1 MSTTTHS
8 SRMKANFSEN
18 CHSKQVADRS
28 IGDYQNYFIEGIMTI
43 MKIDMKYY
51 TAASILEPKYRLI
64 LP

>member
-1 MSTTTHS
+1 
-8 SRMKANFSEN
+8 MKANFSEN

-28 IGDYQNYFIEGIMTI
+28 IGDYQNYFIEGRIFLTI

-51 TAASILEPKYRLI
+51 TAASILEPEYRLI